1 MALTLGRVL
10 ALDVGDRRTGV
21 AMSDSNRAIAMP
33 RPALVGLV
41 EQDLLVRQILE
52 LVHEEAV
59 SMVVVGLPVSLNGTE
74 SSRADITR
82 RFVAYLAPRLD
93 DVKISLCDERLTTVE
108 AARSLRGA
116 GLNAKKQKS
125 VIDSASAVVLL
136 ESWLACQ

>member
-1 MALTLGRVL
+1 
-10 ALDVGDRRTGV
+10 
-21 AMSDSNRAIAMP
+21 
-33 RPALVGLV
+33 
-41 EQDLLVRQILE
+41 
-52 LVHEEAV
+52 V